1 MTKQKVLSA
10 YRRIKC
16 KFQRRFQCF
25 LDFSIDNE
33 RGRIRRVVVELRGDV
48 VPKTCEN
55 FRRLCTGEGLG
66 YTYKGSMV
74 KRIVKD
80 FVVQMGNAGSSSF
93 GHDGALFPD
102 ENFVLRSKGKGD
114 LRMANLGK
122 PNTKCDQFF
131 IVTTDG
137 DTDLDDHFVKFGRV
151 VQGLEHII
159 EMQKYAYSG
168 GQVTQGIFI
177 ENCGELSSPS

>member
-1 MTKQKVLSA
+1 MAKQKVLSA

-16 KFQRRFQCF
+16 KYRTKFKCF
-25 LDFSIDNE
+25 LDFEIANKK
-33 RGRIRRVVVELRGDV
+33 GRIRRVVLELRGDV

-55 FRRLCTGEGLG
+55 FRRLCTGEGGLG

-80 FVVQMGNAGSSSF
+80 FVVQMGNAGSSAF

-122 PNTKCDQFF
+122 PNTNCDEFF

-137 DTDLDDHFVKFGRV
+137 ETDLDDHFVKFGHV

-177 ENCGELSSPS
+177 EDCGELP